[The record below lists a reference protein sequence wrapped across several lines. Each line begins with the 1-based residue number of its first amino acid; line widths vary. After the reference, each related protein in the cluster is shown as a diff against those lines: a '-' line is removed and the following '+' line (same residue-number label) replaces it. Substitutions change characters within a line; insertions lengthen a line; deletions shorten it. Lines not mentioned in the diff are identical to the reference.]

1 MQSQGNGRNTK
12 TKTKMEKS
20 KEELTAECGRLQ
32 RKIYA
37 MCPFT
42 CRDCEC
48 ERRTTYTNRDMDR
61 LIIQHNYKLKLI
73 RSMKKVLSIGMMVAL
88 ALTLI
93 AICLPCFLIFSTG
106 ADGEMTFWNWFG
118 LGWLAMLVIVGKK
131 VW

>member
-1 MQSQGNGRNTK
+1 MQSQGKGRNTK

-32 RKIYA
+32 REIYA

-42 CRDCEC
+42 CRDCDC

-61 LIIQHNYKLKLI
+61 LIKQHNYKLKLI
-73 RSMKKVLSIGMMVAL
+73 KSMKKVLSIGMMLAI

-93 AICLPCFLIFSTG
+93 VICLPCLLIFSTG
-106 ADGEMTFWNWFG
+106 VDGEMTFLNWFG

-131 VW
+131 VG